1 MTFVK
6 IGIANYNPLKNP
18 LCKNSVWSSS
28 SQLSEDAAWLYVTFR
43 SELVMIVVKKGIFW
57 RGNVPANLPCL
68 LADARGVLLTHI
80 LPISQDLD
88 SLRHI
93 FDPHFSNNHV
103 QLASVTN

>member
-6 IGIANYNPLKNP
+6 IGNASNYNPLKNP

-57 RGNVPANLPCL
+57 RGRVVDFPKDFRSREREFPE
-68 LADARGVLLTHI
+68 
-80 LPISQDLD
+80 ISPGIPGNSREL
-88 SLRHI
+88 
-93 FDPHFSNNHV
+93 
-103 QLASVTN
+103 